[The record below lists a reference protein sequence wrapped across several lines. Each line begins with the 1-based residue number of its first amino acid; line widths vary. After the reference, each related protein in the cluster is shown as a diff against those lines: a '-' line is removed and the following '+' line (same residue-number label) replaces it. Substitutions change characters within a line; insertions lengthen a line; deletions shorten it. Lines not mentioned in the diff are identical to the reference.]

1 MKKLLLFGA
10 LAFGLNSFGQGYI
23 ISNSEVS
30 TLYRGYKNL
39 VNFGTLNGFS
49 GYKLEVDNGSLS
61 KSEDGSQYILKPTGR
76 KNTCTV
82 TFLDT
87 VNNKEMNKV
96 VFNVQ
101 NLPDPILY
109 WGGTKSGGRASKSQT
124 RLFAKYGPE
133 IPLNVSFKI
142 SRMEVLVPGQA
153 TITCEGGTLS
163 QEAINAIRNSAEET
177 ISIIALMV
185 GPDGIVRQIVGT
197 WTIK

>member
-30 TLYRGYKNL
+30 TLYRGYNNL
-39 VNFGTLNGFS
+39 VNFGTLDGFS
-49 GYKLEVDNGSLS
+49 GYKLEIDNGSLS
-61 KSEDGSQYILKPTGR
+61 KSEDGSQYILKPGR
-76 KNTCTV
+76 KNTCNV

-101 NLPDPILY
+101 NLPDPELY
-109 WGGTKSGGRASKSQT
+109 WGGVKNGGQASKSQT
-124 RLFAKYGPE
+124 QLFAKYPPE

-142 SRMEVLVPGQA
+142 LRMEVVLRQA
-153 TITCEGGTLS
+153 TFTCENGTLS
-163 QEAINAIRNSAEET
+163 QEAIHAIRNSGEEA
-177 ISIIALMV
+177 ISIMATVSGPGGIARKMF
-185 GPDGIVRQIVGT
+185 GT
-197 WTIK
+197 WTIN